1 MIFCDIIFVGYFKIK
16 SKWNNKYLGVDS
28 KDNMVLHD
36 EDDILWKWVG
46 STLVNKKNQQFL
58 DISGADTSNGKIKPF
73 KLSIQG

>member
-1 MIFCDIIFVGYFKIK
+1 
-16 SKWNNKYLGVDS
+16 
-28 KDNMVLHD
+28 MVLHD